1 MGAQNCKFYF
11 RTLKSI
17 SEGTR
22 PIFAQN
28 EETNLIFPPDPL
40 HFSAGSLLEMK
51 KGSDYDSHQSNV
63 LNQIEINQLAS
74 FRHRNYQ
81 NHLHSYR
88 ILIKREITI

>member
-22 PIFAQN
+22 PIFVQN

-40 HFSAGSLLEMK
+40 HLSAVS
-51 KGSDYDSHQSNV
+51 
-63 LNQIEINQLAS
+63 
-74 FRHRNYQ
+74 
-81 NHLHSYR
+81 
-88 ILIKREITI
+88 